1 MTRARAAASA
11 EEARGHPQVSAELYT
26 RASFDEGVQ
35 SMLWQIM
42 FEKGLAA
49 GRALVSLPL
58 INKDTTYAQRKFVS
72 AKPGTA
78 HVPQKTAL
86 WL

>member
-1 MTRARAAASA
+1 M
-11 EEARGHPQVSAELYT
+11 SAELYT

-78 HVPQKTAL
+78 HVPQKTAYFGNKE
-86 WL
+86 